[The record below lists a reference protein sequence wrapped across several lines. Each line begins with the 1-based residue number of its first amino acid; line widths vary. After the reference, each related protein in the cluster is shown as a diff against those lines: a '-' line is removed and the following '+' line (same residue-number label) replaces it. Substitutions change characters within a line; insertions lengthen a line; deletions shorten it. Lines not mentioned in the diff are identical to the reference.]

1 MKSQRH
7 LAVLNSHRVFLP
19 APLKPPSLQTK
30 QSNTS
35 GHISVKAQHR
45 RTWSPN
51 TRIPVLCSD
60 IWLTS
65 CLTEDFAGII
75 DPGWSAVCLC
85 SSAHGLEIQ
94 NSWGDGPRQ
103 RAAPARIPP
112 FSIAELAVLPPATQA
127 HFQVGK
133 SWAEQALGVLSC
145 VSAQCSRE
153 ETCRPGLAR
162 TRNFPPLTSNEWFLF
177 CWKFVME
184 FLHSVPQI
192 RFFFFFSGYCLLSQ
206 PQKHEKK
213 WKYLKQR
220 GFWFFTLKTFQQGIS
235 AESAVRPWS
244 FLTMPLARLPKGT
257 LLGSKNSNTEFTIFG
272 QKQVHLLRTMHVA
285 PHLSLSSPLF
295 CPSPFLCFPSALQC
309 TLSKYLEGLFCR
321 GFAYD
326 FCKCQQAW

>member
-1 MKSQRH
+1 MQWH
-7 LAVLNSHRVFLP
+7 LIDFMSYRGFCWDHWSRMICCLLVFFSSRVRN
-19 APLKPPSLQTK
+19 TK
-30 QSNTS
+30 QSRRW
-35 GHISVKAQHR
+35 AQA
-45 RTWSPN
+45 T
-51 TRIPVLCSD
+51 
-60 IWLTS
+60 
-65 CLTEDFAGII
+65 
-75 DPGWSAVCLC
+75 C
-85 SSAHGLEIQ
+85 SSSTYSSLLHCWAGRAPTCHPGTFSGREKLSWASPGGSQLCVSSVQQRGDMQTRAGQDEEFSTPYFQWMIFVLLEICHGI
-94 NSWGDGPRQ
+94 SSFS
-103 RAAPARIPP
+103 AP
-112 FSIAELAVLPPATQA
+112 
-127 HFQVGK
+127 
-133 SWAEQALGVLSC
+133 
-145 VSAQCSRE
+145 
-153 ETCRPGLAR
+153 
-162 TRNFPPLTSNEWFLF
+162 N
-177 CWKFVME
+177 
-184 FLHSVPQI
+184 QI
-192 RFFFFFSGYCLLSQ
+192 FFFFSGYCLLSQ

-272 QKQVHLLRTMHVA
+272 QKQLHLLRTMHVA